1 MLTPHLLLDHLGG
14 IAHGTTL
21 QKHGVS
27 RPQLTRAVRN
37 GHVERLRPG
46 LFATIGVH
54 HDARSAALHGG
65 ALTCAGALR
74 ARGIWVLND
83 AEIPHVW
90 VGRRG
95 RVHEHDGCCCTSH
108 FFRGRVPVGIVDVE
122 TALAHLHRCEG
133 DESFFASLESALR
146 SGKLSRAGR
155 LRLRQALPTY
165 ARWLVDFARNDAD
178 SGLESILRLRLHL
191 IGLLLTTQVML
202 VGVGT
207 VDFVIDGRL
216 ILEADGK
223 ENHDGGSKRHKD
235 LVRDAAASAL
245 GYETLRF
252 DYAQIIHDWPT
263 VRAAILAA
271 ITRMRDHA

>member
-1 MLTPHLLLDHLGG
+1 MLLDHLGG

-27 RPQLTRAVRN
+27 RPQLTQAVRR
-37 GHVERLRPG
+37 GEVERLRPG
-46 LFATIGVH
+46 LFAKIGLH
-54 HDARSAALHGG
+54 QDTRCAALHGG
-65 ALTCAGALR
+65 ALTCAKALR
-74 ARGIWVLND
+74 AHGIWVLND
-83 AEIPHVW
+83 DSHPHVW

-95 RVHEHDGCCCTSH
+95 RVHEHTGCRCTSH
-108 FFRGRVPVGIVDVE
+108 FFRGRVPVGTVDIE

-146 SGKLSRAGR
+146 QRKLSRAAR
-155 LRLRQALPTY
+155 LRLRTALPTY
-165 ARWLVDFARNDAD
+165 AQWLVDFAREDAD

-191 IGLLLTTQVML
+191 IGLVLATQV
-202 VGVGT
+202 VIAGVGK

-223 ENHDGGSKRHKD
+223 ENHDGESKRHKD
-235 LVRDAAASAL
+235 LARDAAASAL

-263 VRAAILAA
+263 VQAAILAA